1 MKTRILTKNISMF
14 DPPKMA
20 FNKAIDVFIGF
31 LSKNLEIP
39 TMTPCISTKKWPA
52 IRRKI
57 WPTQVIYHQS
67 KTEISPKISEIN
79 QVN

>member
-1 MKTRILTKNISMF
+1 
-14 DPPKMA
+14 MA

-52 IRRKI
+52 ISGKI
-57 WPTQVIYHQS
+57 WPTQAIFHQS
-67 KTEISPKISEIN
+67 KTKIFTKNLRDQPSKLATLSH
-79 QVN
+79 